1 MFTTSIT
8 ADKLTE
14 EKIDRSALRFN
25 QGAIV
30 ILVSIA
36 FLFNLSWLVALVAL
50 VMLLGTAFPKAGL
63 FKLTYL
69 YIAKPLGIIKPQ
81 IVNESNTPH
90 LFAQG
95 LGGVVLAAAFLLL
108 NFTDQNFIGWFLS
121 IVVVALA
128 FVNLTV
134 NFCVGCYIYYQL
146 TKIGI
151 FLTIRGNKMFERLLV
166 LVVILSG
173 IFFLFRKFLITKP
186 GEKLIFFLIFPV

>member
-1 MFTTSIT
+1 MSATNLT
-8 ADKLTE
+8 AGKLAE
-14 EKIDRSALRFN
+14 EKIDRSALKFN

-30 ILVSIA
+30 ILVSVA

-63 FKLTYL
+63 FKLAYL
-69 YIAKPLGIIKPQ
+69 YIAKPLRIIKRQ

-95 LGGVVLAAAFLLL
+95 LGGIFLVVAFLFL
-108 NFTDQNFIGWFLS
+108 NFTDLSFLGWFLS

-128 FVNLTV
+128 FINLTV

-151 FLTIRGNKMFERLLV
+151 FSN
-166 LVVILSG
+166 S
-173 IFFLFRKFLITKP
+173 P
-186 GEKLIFFLIFPV
+186 EKQHV

>member
-1 MFTTSIT
+1 MFANSIT
-8 ADKLTE
+8 AEKFVE

-25 QGAIV
+25 QAAIV

-36 FLFNLSWLVALVAL
+36 FLFNLNWLIALVSL
-50 VMLLGTAFPKAGL
+50 VMLVGTLLPKVGL
-63 FKLTYL
+63 FKLTYC
-69 YIAKPLGIIKPQ
+69 YVAKPLGIIKPQ
-81 IVNESNTPH
+81 IINESNTPH

-108 NFTDQNFIGWFLS
+108 NFTDQNIIGWFLS

-128 FVNLTV
+128 FINLTV

-151 FLTIRGNKMFERLLV
+151 FSNY
-166 LVVILSG
+166 
-173 IFFLFRKFLITKP
+173 P
-186 GEKLIFFLIFPV
+186 GKQHV

>member
-1 MFTTSIT
+1 MFANSIT
-8 ADKLTE
+8 AEKLVE

-36 FLFNLSWLVALVAL
+36 FLFNLNWLVALVSL
-50 VMLLGTAFPKAGL
+50 VMLVGTLLPKVGL

-69 YIAKPLGIIKPQ
+69 HIAKPLGIIKPQ

-108 NFTDQNFIGWFLS
+108 NFTDQNIIGWFLS

-128 FVNLTV
+128 FINLTV

-151 FLTIRGNKMFERLLV
+151 FSNY
-166 LVVILSG
+166 SG
-173 IFFLFRKFLITKP
+173 KQH
-186 GEKLIFFLIFPV
+186 V

>member
-1 MFTTSIT
+1 MSATNLTV
-8 ADKLTE
+8 DKLVE

-30 ILVSIA
+30 ILVSVA
-36 FLFNLSWLVALVAL
+36 FLFNLSWLVALVSL
-50 VMLLGTAFPKAGL
+50 VMLVGTAFPKVGL

-69 YIAKPLGIIKPQ
+69 YVAKPLGMIKSQII
-81 IVNESNTPH
+81 NESNTPH

-108 NFTDQNFIGWFLS
+108 NFTDQNFLGWLLS
-121 IVVVALA
+121 IIVVALA
-128 FVNLTV
+128 FINLTV

-151 FLTIRGNKMFERLLV
+151 FSNY
-166 LVVILSG
+166 
-173 IFFLFRKFLITKP
+173 P
-186 GEKLIFFLIFPV
+186 GKQHV

>member
-1 MFTTSIT
+1 MSANSLT
-8 ADKLTE
+8 AEKLVE

-36 FLFNLSWLVALVAL
+36 FLFNLNWLVALVSL
-50 VMLLGTAFPKAGL
+50 VMLVGTLLPKAGL
-63 FKLTYL
+63 FKLTYF
-69 YIAKPLGIIKPQ
+69 YVAKPLGIIKPQ
-81 IVNESNTPH
+81 IINESNTPH

-95 LGGVVLAAAFLLL
+95 LGGVVLVAAFLLL
-108 NFTDQNFIGWFLS
+108 NFTDQNFLGWFLS

-128 FVNLTV
+128 FINLTV

-151 FLTIRGNKMFERLLV
+151 FSNYQGKQNV
-166 LVVILSG
+166 
-173 IFFLFRKFLITKP
+173 
-186 GEKLIFFLIFPV
+186 